1 MPGASCLGY
10 TDSLAVTVTVALSV
24 RVTLLVAL
32 CVTVAVALDEL
43 EQSVHE
49 QLRGAH
55 FDAERVAAAGPGQ
68 RRTHKHDLAV
78 ALGIPV
84 RNGHGQRYGYRHAHR
99 YGYRHAHRRRNTR

>member
-1 MPGASCLGY
+1 VPGASCLGY

-49 QLRGAH
+49 QLRGAQ
-55 FDAERVAAAGPGQ
+55 FDAERGSAAGPG
-68 RRTHKHDLAV
+68 
-78 ALGIPV
+78 
-84 RNGHGQRYGYRHAHR
+84 
-99 YGYRHAHRRRNTR
+99 